1 MPPRNLFN
9 PTGRRHSP
17 STGITRGGGASVSM
31 GSTSGGLSGSSASS
45 LLNTFLGLM
54 DRAVNY
60 SREQS
65 LEDNAREFGQN
76 VLKLNEVELERFVH
90 PNNLPYTQ
98 QLMNRFLERDETK
111 KIDRKQAEL
120 FQRLFPSLQGKPP
133 PKNVPTAQT
142 GITPSANPAN
152 PANPLGVIEKI
163 VPPSSTQGNL
173 FRGAEKVYEPD
184 AQFEEDFSE
193 GNLSDVPDAASLP
206 PGAVEITKEN
216 IDTLVPENF
225 QEGSQRKKVE
235 DIGTMV
241 SSAAREATKTNQE
254 TSLLKAT
261 EEVLAGENNITP
273 PPENIAGLNPT
284 QRVEKA
290 IGDKLFFNM
299 FKEDVNKLGLNHPLL
314 QGLVKLNI
322 DQLTDLYG
330 TETGRSIIK
339 SAFTQYFN
347 TLNNNYNTRLKLG
360 AEFQSDTQ
368 KAVIARQDF
377 ANKIKLQERK
387 EKHDRKMAKYKDR
400 LKTAHEKGKMLLAQ
414 NIARDAALEDQK
426 FKREFDVEKR
436 ETELQFKKDFLKH
449 ELGAKVQSKT
459 ENLELFEDKH
469 TTILKD
475 PNTGNLSVMQVG
487 KNTGGISVTEIPGT
501 ENLNKLP
508 LPLSLTAGTT
518 PTKSVLSEIQKK
530 VDIAASLATELG
542 ELKTYLVSDDGKTAL
557 TYFDKSARGML
568 QKLGSFKFGIMALD
582 ALGKNELTRNF
593 TQEQI
598 KELRRFEKFSQNAQ
612 NQFIRFRKFITG
624 VAGGEFEMGEIKKAF
639 FNLEEDDWFTLTA
652 KIDGLLELQQ
662 RIYTGA
668 VAILKNNTI
677 GGKAQTTQLNQLVEQ
692 SLAKSGYTWDTF
704 YVKRKDNSKVMNEN
718 LNNLQDLLSQKGV
731 K

>member
-9 PTGRRHSP
+9 PTGRRHRP

-31 GSTSGGLSGSSASS
+31 GGTSGGLSGSSASS

-90 PNNLPYTQ
+90 PNNLPYAQ
-98 QLMNRFLERDETK
+98 DMMNRFLERDETK

-120 FQRLFPSLQGKPP
+120 FQRLLPSLQGKPP
-133 PKNVPTAQT
+133 PENTPTAQT
-142 GITPSANPAN
+142 EVTPSVNPVN
-152 PANPLGVIEKI
+152 PVGTLEKI

-173 FRGAEKVYEPD
+173 FKGAEKVYEPD
-184 AQFEEDFSE
+184 TQFEEDFPE
-193 GNLSDVPDAASLP
+193 GNLDDVPDAASLP
-206 PGAVEITKEN
+206 PGAVAITKEN
-216 IDTLVPENF
+216 INTLIPENF

-235 DIGTMV
+235 EIGTMV

-284 QRVEKA
+284 ERVEKA
-290 IGDKLFFNM
+290 IGDKLFFNI
-299 FKEDVNKLGLNHPLL
+299 FKEDVNKLGLDHPLL

-339 SAFTQYFN
+339 STFTQYFN

-360 AEFQSDTQ
+360 AEFQSDEQKEAREQLVYLQKRKLEMQKRRHKFEYLKQKTRLEQNIDTQ
-368 KAVIARQDF
+368 QKF
-377 ANKIKLQERK
+377 
-387 EKHDRKMAKYKDR
+387 
-400 LKTAHEKGKMLLAQ
+400 LAQ
-414 NIARDAALEDQK
+414 KIEQDNVTARLAAE
-426 FKREFDVEKR
+426 
-436 ETELQFKKDFLKH
+436 
-449 ELGAKVQSKT
+449 VQSKK
-459 ENLELFEDKH
+459 ENLALFENKQ
-469 TTILKD
+469 TTIFKD
-475 PNTGNLSVMQVG
+475 SNTGNLRVMQVGPNTGN
-487 KNTGGISVTEIPGT
+487 IFVTEVPGT

-508 LPLSLTAGTT
+508 LPLKLSAGTT

-568 QKLGSFKFGIMALD
+568 KKLGSFKFGIMALD

-668 VAILKNNTI
+668 VAILKDNTI
-677 GGKAQTTQLNQLVEQ
+677 GGKAQTAQLNQLVEQ

-704 YVKRKDNSKVMNEN
+704 YVKRKDNSKVMTDN
-718 LNNLQDLLSQKGV
+718 LNSLQDLLSKKGIE
-731 K
+731 